1 MNLVVILVMFSMTI
15 DGVDRS
21 SDRAKALF
29 HQFYSRLDSALVDW
43 ELEKLLKVLPLL
55 TPFIKFSTWL
65 KMLFKPKTTSSMQ

>member
-29 HQFYSRLDSALVDW
+29 HQFYSRLDSALIDW
-43 ELEKLLKVLPLL
+43 QLEKLLKVLPLL
-55 TPFIKFSTWL
+55 IPFIKFSTWF
-65 KMLFKPKTTSSMQ
+65 KMLFKPKSL